1 MRKNKIISALAGAAL
16 AAFATGAAA
25 QETLYGV
32 TDTNLVRIDVANPS
46 QVEVI
51 GPHGLPFADLGDGRT
66 FGAFSLTYDRDSD
79 RLLGLYYAR
88 DAATGAYDQYLVQYD
103 RASGAA
109 SYIDL
114 LASSDFDGYVEAIE
128 YVDGLGAI
136 VVSRD
141 LDGSQ
146 TTSLELVNADGTT
159 TPVVDNGRD
168 NDYAVYD
175 QSRGRFYVTDPNG
188 VGRLSLVDLGTGAT
202 MDLGSILSSTGDL
215 AYSADTDRILAY
227 VVGTDELVSL
237 GNGLTS
243 QSPVSLGLVGNAGVI
258 QGLAFATDEE
268 APPPCPA
275 DLDGDGSIT
284 GRDFWLFVKYYYRR
298 DSRADI
304 NGDGRVNYHD
314 FYAFFE
320 AYFRGC

>member
-1 MRKNKIISALAGAAL
+1 MRFVPIAAALLAGTAG
-16 AAFATGAAA
+16 FAHADI
-25 QETLYGV
+25 LYGI
-32 TDTNLVRIDVANPS
+32 TRTQLVRIDTDNPGI
-46 QVEVI
+46 VELV
-51 GPHGLPFADLGDGRT
+51 GNHGLSVTTSGT
-66 FGAFSLTYDRDSD
+66 KSHGAFSLTYDRDSHK
-79 RLLGLYYAR
+79 LFGLHYEYI
-88 DAATGAYDQYLVQYD
+88 AATGNFGQSLVSYDLTT
-103 RASGAA
+103 G
-109 SYIDL
+109 L
-114 LASSDFDGYVEAIE
+114 GTVEAYLGDSATAGYFESIE
-128 YVDGLGAI
+128 YVDSENSL
-136 VVSRD
+136 VVSSGLTLND
-141 LDGSQ
+141 GTYSQAFYTMASDGSR
-146 TTSLELVNADGTT
+146 SFLSA
-159 TPVVDNGRD
+159 NGRD